1 MYTDEKRKVIYIIT
15 GKTVWWHTHCPI
27 TTGSIPLFAKPTWV
41 VDRCEHC
48 DMNIEGQD
56 WWNNCS
62 YNSSQM
68 RLFDN
73 LNIDRLYRH
82 SN

>member
-1 MYTDEKRKVIYIIT
+1 MYTDKKRKVIYIIT
-15 GKTVWWHTHCPI
+15 HKMVWWHTHCPT
-27 TTGSIPLFAKPTWV
+27 TTGSTPLFAKPTWV

-48 DMNIEGQD
+48 DMNIKGQD

-73 LNIDRLYRH
+73 LI
-82 SN
+82 